1 MWKTRLQVDQN
12 VLTAQDNYNNC
23 FKSSSLRVCKAASFK
38 TRHVFSVPTSTVFNL
53 EINRSILVNTSS
65 LANSHCLTC
74 CPSLKNFWIFLLTS
88 SKVSLKKEQ
97 ISIAFRVFSYAS
109 SASDLKISAGS
120 RYVRAYK
127 QIKKVKKINK
137 LVTFI
142 SVSHFIGFN
151 QTQQQQQLHCITSFK
166 NIQLKCPAVTY
177 KIFTS
182 LAKLKSSLEH
192 FFH

>member
-1 MWKTRLQVDQN
+1 M
-12 VLTAQDNYNNC
+12 C
-23 FKSSSLRVCKAASFK
+23 FKHKSSSLIVCKAASFK

-127 QIKKVKKINK
+127 QIKKVKKRQ
-137 LVTFI
+137 VGYFC
-142 SVSHFIGFN
+142 VSCFIGFY
-151 QTQQQQQLHCITSFK
+151 QSQFQQQQQQQQLHCIISFK
-166 NIQLKCPAVTY
+166 IQLKCPNVTC
-177 KIFTS
+177 KISTS
-182 LAKLKSSLEH
+182 LA
-192 FFH
+192 F

>member
-1 MWKTRLQVDQN
+1 MCT
-12 VLTAQDNYNNC
+12 
-23 FKSSSLRVCKAASFK
+23 
-38 TRHVFSVPTSTVFNL
+38 PTSTVLNL
-53 EINRSILVNTSS
+53 EINWSILVNTSS

-127 QIKKVKKINK
+127 QIKKAKKNKISKSQGVLYNINFY
-137 LVTFI
+137 LVDYKNSQVLKNLLYSCDQYSTITCKCDVHCKPTI
-142 SVSHFIGFN
+142 SISML
-151 QTQQQQQLHCITSFK
+151 Q
-166 NIQLKCPAVTY
+166 
-177 KIFTS
+177 
-182 LAKLKSSLEH
+182 SSCKRTIILGARQ
-192 FFH
+192 